1 VDVLCSGAK
10 KEGGSVQREYMVI
23 SQRFFRIIIHR
34 AVQFCRGYPYNEPR
48 YLEFRASSWSPII
61 TKRDLEQN
69 LKVNIVNII
78 LHSAFFYTV
87 V

>member
-1 VDVLCSGAK
+1 VLCGGAK

-34 AVQFCRGYPYNEPR
+34 AVQFCRGYPYYEPR

>member
-1 VDVLCSGAK
+1 VLCSGAK
-10 KEGGSVQREYMVI
+10 KEGGSVRREYMVI
-23 SQRFFRIIIHR
+23 SQRLFRIIIRR
-34 AVQFCRGYPYNEPR
+34 AVQFCHGYPYDELH
-48 YLEFRASSWSPII
+48 YLEFRALSRSPII

-69 LKVNIVNII
+69 VKVNIVNVI